1 MTAINSSSF
10 TTSRFTKINLD
21 FTVDVYDF
29 ENEVFT
35 YEVRA
40 HSEEE
45 AGQKAAEIAQCEG
58 HDVSYTCAYRY

>member
-10 TTSRFTKINLD
+10 STSRFTKINLD

-29 ENEVFT
+29 DNEVFT

-40 HSEEE
+40 RSEEE
-45 AGQKAAEIAQCEG
+45 AGQKAAEIAQAAG